1 MRRFRSACAELCD
14 LPRSL
19 PLEMDARNPGWK
31 RMSGVRLSLTFP
43 GCRPECREER
53 IGTCRGAGGR
63 MDPGYEAFTIA
74 DSTWYEPLDR
84 CEDSSTRFSL
94 SVGEIPDD
102 WRRIHQ
108 GVWEF
113 LTPVGATDMPE
124 QGWKIHV
131 SATPDSAEETI
142 EAAWKVCRRLAVPWK
157 FLRSRRIVTAMNT
170 KYAGRA
176 TSGKTV
182 TVYPRTEGELRA
194 ALTELEGA
202 LHGRPGP
209 YVLSDHRWNEGP
221 VSVRYGAFKLMWCEL
236 PDGTRVPAFRDSQGQ
251 LTPDHRRPAF
261 TVPEWVDTP
270 EFLADQ
276 MSAGAMAE
284 GDGTLGG
291 YRVRKALHFSN
302 GGGVYLADDA
312 QGRPVVLKEAR
323 PHAGLDALGA
333 DAVHRLRTE
342 EAILRRLAHLPFVPR
357 VYGSFTAWEH
367 QYLVM
372 EYVEGETVNAW
383 LGREYPL
390 TRYRPTE
397 AARAEF
403 AALAVRRMEQVE
415 ECVLGLHHDG
425 VAFGDLHHRNI
436 LVRPEGGIALVDF
449 ELAMPLDAVRT
460 AALGAPGFTDP
471 TITDPRDADL
481 FALGCCQLASLVP
494 LTVLT
499 LRNPA
504 AVASLL
510 ELAVT
515 SFPALPPE
523 FVRRMTERLALS
535 PALRPHLGDA
545 YTPVPAAV
553 LPAPSVDE
561 LLRGIARAADG
572 RRADRLFPGDVAG
585 HRPGA
590 ALGLAYGTPGVL
602 LAQLAAGSVPS
613 DEHVDWLVRT
623 ARRAPVDA
631 PTGLYGGLAGAAW
644 LLHTMGHGE
653 TANLVDRLLAGP
665 LPLSPGLFGG
675 LTGIAHL
682 FLDVG
687 LKDEA
692 LDVAA
697 RVRERIGEQGALDR
711 PGLMNGWSGPSILF
725 SRCAASTGDLEWAQA
740 AEEAVRR
747 DLRHARELDGMLQM
761 HSSDRLL
768 PYLAEGSGG
777 VALAAL
783 ALPEAQAANI
793 DATDVVE
800 GTLRAGAVQVVVQ
813 GGLFNGRSGL
823 AYVLSHALVRLP
835 DWREELDTHLRALA
849 LHLAPFE
856 DAQVLH
862 GDQLVRLSTDLAT
875 GSAGAIVA
883 LKAAQTPG
891 SCLLPGAHPTH
902 G

>member
-1 MRRFRSACAELCD
+1 
-14 LPRSL
+14 
-19 PLEMDARNPGWK
+19 
-31 RMSGVRLSLTFP
+31 
-43 GCRPECREER
+43 
-53 IGTCRGAGGR
+53 
-63 MDPGYEAFTIA
+63 MDPRYEAYTIA

-84 CEDSSTRFSL
+84 CEDSSSRFSL
-94 SVGEIPDD
+94 SVREMPEG
-102 WRRIHQ
+102 WRRKHQ

-113 LTPVGATDMPE
+113 LTPDGAPDMPE

-131 SATPDSAEETI
+131 SATPDSAEETV
-142 EAAWKVCRRLAVPWK
+142 EAAWRVCRRLVLPWK

-182 TVYPRTEGELRA
+182 TVYPRTEDGLRA
-194 ALTELEGA
+194 ALTELDGA

-236 PDGTRVPAFRDSQGQ
+236 PDGTRVPALRDPQGR
-251 LTPDHRRPAF
+251 LTPDHRRPVF
-261 TVPEWVDTP
+261 TVPEWAGTP
-270 EFLADQ
+270 DFLAQ
-276 MSAGAMAE
+276 QISAGALAE

-291 YRVRKALHFSN
+291 YQVRKALHFSN
-302 GGGVYLADDA
+302 GGGVYLAEDA
-312 QGRPVVLKEAR
+312 QGRPAVLKEAR
-323 PHAGLDALGA
+323 PYAGLDAVGT
-333 DAVHRLRTE
+333 DAVDRLRTE
-342 EAILRRLAHLPFVPR
+342 EAILGRLAHLPFVPR
-357 VYGSFTAWEH
+357 LFGSFTAWEH
-367 QYLVM
+367 QYLAM

-403 AALAVRRMEQVE
+403 AALVVRRMEQVE
-415 ECVLGLHHDG
+415 ECVAALHDAG

-436 LVRPEGGIALVDF
+436 LVRPDDSVALVDF
-449 ELAMPLDAVRT
+449 ELAMPLDSVRT
-460 AALGAPGFTDP
+460 VALGAPGFTDP

-481 FALGCCQLASLVP
+481 FALGCCQLASLAP

-515 SFPALPPE
+515 SFPTLPPE
-523 FVRRMTERLALS
+523 FVRRMIERLALS
-535 PALRPHLGDA
+535 PALRPHLPDA
-545 YTPVPAAV
+545 NAPVPPAS
-553 LPAPSVDE
+553 LPAPPVDE
-561 LLRGIARAADG
+561 LLRGIARAADLS
-572 RRADRLFPGDVAG
+572 RRDRLFPGDVAG

-590 ALGLAYGTPGVL
+590 SSGLAYGTPGVL
-602 LAQLAAGSVPS
+602 LAQRVAGVVPS
-613 DEHVDWLVRT
+613 DEHVEWLVRT
-623 ARRAPVDA
+623 ARQAPVDA
-631 PTGLYGGLAGAAW
+631 PTGLYDGLAGAAW
-644 LLHTMGHGE
+644 LLHTLGHSE
-653 TANLVDRLLAGP
+653 AANLVDRLSTGP
-665 LPLSPGLFGG
+665 LPSSPGLFGG

-692 LDVAA
+692 IELAT
-697 RVRERIGEQGALDR
+697 RVRERTGEQGVLDR
-711 PGLMNGWSGPSILF
+711 PGLMYGWSGPAILF
-725 SRCAASTGDLEWAQA
+725 ARCATSTGDLEWAQA
-740 AEEAVRR
+740 AEEAVRC

-761 HSSDRLL
+761 HSSNRLL

-783 ALPEAQAANI
+783 ALPEVQATNI
-793 DATDVVE
+793 DASGVVL
-800 GTLRAGAVQVVVQ
+800 GAVRAGAVQVVIQ

-823 AYVLSHALVRLP
+823 AYLLSHAVVRLP

-856 DAQVLH
+856 NTQVLH

-875 GSAGAIVA
+875 GSAGAIIA

-891 SCLLPGAHPTH
+891 SCLLPGAHSTDE
-902 G
+902 